1 MPQVFHA
8 GQAFRLGRYPIH
20 WHLMGDINYKSYVR
34 GCAIHQTYNRAV
46 TIHNTHR
53 LLVEHNVI
61 YDIMGGAFFIE
72 DGIETQNILQY
83 NLAVF
88 VKQSTSLLNDDVT
101 PAAYWV
107 TNPNNIIRHNAAA
120 GGTHFGF
127 WYRMHDNPDG
137 PSYNPNICQKRVPLG
152 EFYNNTVHSQGWFG
166 IWIFQEFFPM
176 KTGGCS
182 STTPEPAIFR
192 SLTTWNCEKGAEWVN
207 VGAVQFS
214 NFLMVNN
221 EKAGVEAKRIVQWA
235 VSGFGENGG
244 ATVSNSTMVGHVD
257 ELGLGSD
264 YCTTRG
270 VITPFDDGMSILNTK
285 FINFDRS
292 SCAAIGVTKIDG
304 TCVDRCGGW
313 AVRCAG
319 IQYVNT
325 PNKAGFR
332 WEHEVQLVDTDGSLT
347 GTSCSHGSLVI
358 IQQLFSTRCFCSL
371 IIGNVDHKV
380 VPVSGLLDPAH
391 CSQRDEWSVGFPGA
405 VCDHTV
411 NFHRLAFNN
420 PTPTSLKAKNVILT
434 NSHGI

>member
-34 GCAIHQTYNRAV
+34 GCAIHQTFNRAV

-61 YDIMGGAFFIE
+61 YNIMGGAFFIE
-72 DGIETQNILQY
+72 DGIETENILQY

-88 VKQSTSLLNDDVT
+88 VRQSTSLLNDDVT

-127 WYRMHDNPDG
+127 WYRMHKHPDG
-137 PSYNPNICQKRVPLG
+137 PSYDANICQKRVPLG

-166 IWIFQEFFPM
+166 LWIFPDFFPV
-176 KTGGCS
+176 KNGGCHS
-182 STTPEPAIFR
+182 KIPEPAVFR

-214 NFLMVNN
+214 NFIMVNN
-221 EKAGVEAKRIVQWA
+221 EKAGIEAKRIIRWA
-235 VSGFGENGG
+235 VSGFGEDGG
-244 ATVSNSTMVGHVD
+244 ATMSNSTIVGHVD
-257 ELGLGSD
+257 ELGLGDD
-264 YCTTRG
+264 YCTHRG
-270 VITPFDDGMSILNTK
+270 IIAPLDDGLSVLGTK
-285 FINFDRS
+285 FINFDRN
-292 SCAAIGVTKIDG
+292 SCAAIGVTTIDG
-304 TCVDRCGGW
+304 KCVDRCGGW
-313 AVRCAG
+313 AVRFGG
-319 IQYVNT
+319 IQYMNS

-347 GTSCSHGSLVI
+347 GTQS
-358 IQQLFSTRCFCSL
+358 
-371 IIGNVDHKV
+371 
-380 VPVSGLLDPAH
+380 
-391 CSQRDEWSVGFPGA
+391 
-405 VCDHTV
+405 
-411 NFHRLAFNN
+411 
-420 PTPTSLKAKNVILT
+420 
-434 NSHGI
+434 

>member
-1 MPQVFHA
+1 MGQIFHA

-34 GCAIHQTYNRAV
+34 GCAIHQTFNRAV

-72 DGIETQNILQY
+72 DGIETQNVLQY

-101 PAAYWV
+101 PAGYWV

-127 WYRMHDNPDG
+127 WYRMHDHPDG
-137 PSYNPNICQKRVPLG
+137 PSYDPNICQKRVPLG

-166 IWIFQEFFPM
+166 LWVFQEYFPM
-176 KTGGCS
+176 KSGGCS
-182 STTPEPAIFR
+182 SSIPEPAVFR

-207 VGAVQFS
+207 AGAVQFNS
-214 NFLMVNN
+214 FVMVNN
-221 EKAGVEAKRIVQWA
+221 EKAGIEAKRIFQWA

-244 ATVSNSTMVGHVD
+244 ATVSNSTIVSHVD

-264 YCTTRG
+264 YCTSRG
-270 VITPFDDGMSILNTK
+270 VVTPFDDGMSVLNTN
-285 FINFDRS
+285 FINFDRNNCS
-292 SCAAIGVTKIDG
+292 AIGVTSIDG
-304 TCVDRCGGW
+304 TCTDRCGGW
-313 AVRCAG
+313 AVRFSG
-319 IQYVNT
+319 IRYMKS

-332 WEHEVQLVDTDGSLT
+332 WEHEVQLVDMDGSLT
-347 GTSCSHGSLVI
+347 GTGS
-358 IQQLFSTRCFCSL
+358 TDTESL
-371 IIGNVDHKV
+371 WYR
-380 VPVSGLLDPAH
+380 S
-391 CSQRDEWSVGFPGA
+391 
-405 VCDHTV
+405 
-411 NFHRLAFNN
+411 
-420 PTPTSLKAKNVILT
+420 
-434 NSHGI
+434 

>member
-1 MPQVFHA
+1 MSQLFHA

-34 GCAIHQTYNRAV
+34 GCAIHQTFNRAV

-61 YDIMGGAFFIE
+61 YNIMGGAFFIE
-72 DGIETQNILQY
+72 DGIETENILQY

-127 WYRMHDNPDG
+127 WYRMHDHPDG
-137 PSYNPNICQKRVPLG
+137 PSFDRNICQKRVPLG

-166 IWIFQEFFPM
+166 LWIFADFFPM
-176 KTGGCS
+176 KNGGCRS
-182 STTPEPAIFR
+182 KTPEPAVFR
-192 SLTTWNCEKGAEWVN
+192 GLTTWNCEKGAEWVN
-207 VGAVQFS
+207 VGAVQFHD
-214 NFLMVNN
+214 FLMVNN
-221 EKAGVEAKRIVQWA
+221 EKAGIEAKRIMQWA

-257 ELGLGSD
+257 ELGLGD
-264 YCTTRG
+264 KYCSHRG
-270 VITPFDDGMSILNTK
+270 IIAPLDDGLSVLNTK

-292 SCAAIGVTKIDG
+292 SCAAIGVAKIDG
-304 TCVDRCGGW
+304 TCIDRCGGW
-313 AVRCAG
+313 AVMFSGA
-319 IQYVNT
+319 QYFNT

-332 WEHEVQLVDTDGSLT
+332 WEHEVQLVDLDSSLT
-347 GTSCSHGSLVI
+347 GTQSLAS
-358 IQQLFSTRCFCSL
+358 LEYCTYFSLSL
-371 IIGNVDHKV
+371 SYKYKS
-380 VPVSGLLDPAH
+380 P
-391 CSQRDEWSVGFPGA
+391 E
-405 VCDHTV
+405 
-411 NFHRLAFNN
+411 
-420 PTPTSLKAKNVILT
+420 
-434 NSHGI
+434 